1 MTGSG
6 YTRTPE
12 RPTPKSNG
20 ACGTVAD
27 WRVHNDKPVAVTP
40 YTKVTSTSGGSEKP
54 KMAPWWCDPTRLPQ
68 RQFLHGRHYVR
79 GSVSATIAGGGR
91 AKTTLACFE
100 AVSMAVGKNL
110 DTRDKLPAGPLRVLV
125 LNGEEDQTELDR
137 RIAAI
142 CQRYGV
148 TEADLGGRLFV
159 ISVRDEPM
167 RLASL
172 LSGLAKIE
180 IEVRSRMLDLT
191 TRHRIDVLV
200 VDPLVSFHG
209 LEENN
214 NGHMDLLLKEGFGSI
229 ARQSNIAIDVV
240 HHSGKPKPNQAE
252 TTVDDARGA
261 SAILWAVRS
270 ARALNLMTAK
280 EAEQVGITEDER
292 RRHIRISDGKANMAP
307 LGKAKWI
314 RLEQEL
320 LPNGDVVACAS
331 AWTPPNPFEDVS
343 IAHVDKARE
352 LARSGEYRLDPRS
365 PKWFGYALAPLL
377 GLRVVYGENNDK
389 KDMAKLKHIIRT
401 WIKND
406 VLDIDERVDDSRKK
420 RKFIVPGLAGEE
432 VLDEPCGTDDTRRGD
447 DGLLGGNE

>member
-1 MTGSG
+1 MTDIG
-6 YTRTPE
+6 YIRTQE
-12 RPTPKSNG
+12 RPCPKSNG
-20 ACGTVAD
+20 SCGSEAH
-27 WRVHNDKPVAVTP
+27 WRVHNDEPVAVTP
-40 YTKVTSTSGGSEKP
+40 YTKVTSISGGSEKP
-54 KMAPWWCDPTRLPQ
+54 TMAPWWCDPTGLPQ
-68 RQFLHGRHYVR
+68 RQFLHGHHYVR

-100 AVSMAVGKNL
+100 AVAMAVGKNL
-110 DTRDKLPAGPLRVLV
+110 ETRDRLPAGPLRVLV

-137 RIAAI
+137 RVAAI

-148 TEADLGGRLFV
+148 TEADLGERLFV

-172 LSGLAKIE
+172 LSGSAKIE
-180 IEVRSRMLDLT
+180 IEVRSRMLDVT
-191 TRHRIDVLV
+191 TRHRIDVLI

-270 ARALNLMTAK
+270 ARVLNLMTAK
-280 EAEQVGITEDER
+280 EAEQIGITEDER

-314 RLEQEL
+314 RLEQEPL
-320 LPNGDVVACAS
+320 SNGDVVAVATS
-331 AWTPPNPFEDVS
+331 WTPPDPFKDVTV
-343 IAHVDKARE
+343 AHINEARE
-352 LARSGEYRLDPRS
+352 LARSGEYRFDHRS
-365 PKWFGYALAPLL
+365 PKWFGFVLAPLL
-377 GLRVVYGENNDK
+377 GLRVAYREKNDR
-389 KDMAKLKHIIRT
+389 KDIAKLRRIIDT
-401 WIKND
+401 WIKNG

-420 RKFIVPGLAGEE
+420 RKFIIPGLGGEE
-432 VLDEPCGTDDTRRGD
+432 VLDEPCGSDNTRRGD